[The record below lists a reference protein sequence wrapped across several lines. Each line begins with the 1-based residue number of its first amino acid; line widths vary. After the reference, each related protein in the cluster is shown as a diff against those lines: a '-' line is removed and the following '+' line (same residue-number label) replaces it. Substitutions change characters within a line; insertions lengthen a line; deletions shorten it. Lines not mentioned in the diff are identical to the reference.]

1 MKDILL
7 ENKLKEYKKGDII
20 GLNSDVIFKAVFVR
34 NKDVLL
40 KMIKDLF
47 SIDDSIN
54 PITIVGYETVPSNK
68 SGKTY
73 RSDLLVIL
81 SDKSYVLIEMNNSNG
96 IESIDRNLVQLVR
109 IHGQVLK
116 GGTDDMELRKYRLRG
131 INFNNFRNETG
142 KAIDTFAFCNIG
154 TGKIVSFIYSFCN
167 VDIEK
172 CKELVYDIDVQN
184 LSKSV
189 RWGAI
194 MKEENIEEL
203 SNILGEDMLS
213 MEEKEEFLNTIK
225 EVNDDER
232 ILNDW
237 VLEKLAET
245 KVKDQINY
253 ATSEGIRQG
262 IEKGIEQ
269 GIEQGREEG
278 MEDTKIEL
286 IKNMLLNKLNYEVIS
301 NISGKTIE
309 EIKEIENSIK
319 E

>member
-1 MKDILL
+1 
-7 ENKLKEYKKGDII
+7 
-20 GLNSDVIFKAVFVR
+20 
-34 NKDVLL
+34 
-40 KMIKDLF
+40 
-47 SIDDSIN
+47 
-54 PITIVGYETVPSNK
+54 
-68 SGKTY
+68 
-73 RSDLLVIL
+73 
-81 SDKSYVLIEMNNSNG
+81 MNNSNG

-142 KAIDTFAFCNIG
+142 KPIDTFTFCNIG

-172 CKELVYDIDVQN
+172 CKDLVYDINVHY
-184 LSKSV
+184 LPKAV
-189 RWGAI
+189 RCGAI
-194 MKEENIEEL
+194 IKEKNIEKITD
-203 SNILGEDMLS
+203 ILGEDMLS

-262 IEKGIEQ
+262 IEQ